1 MGVVSEKL
9 SLSIIVPI
17 YGVEKYLRQCLDSIV
32 AQTFKDFECI
42 LVDDGSK
49 DGCPAICDE
58 YAAIENRFKV
68 VHKKNAGYGAAVNTG
83 LDIAQG
89 KWIGIVE
96 PDDWISP
103 EMYEMLVARGSET
116 GADIVKA
123 GFDSFYDDGQKSWSM
138 CLDARALPDTFK
150 LRDMPRLLTNHPSI
164 CACVYSREF
173 LAANGIRVEESSGAT
188 WQDNLF
194 QVQTLVL
201 AKSIA
206 YVSRKLYHYRLFY
219 DKPLKDAMLPVR
231 RSLQIRHWINEA
243 RYKDDTACA
252 ALLTRELRYIEMSV
266 AVAKISELT
275 KISRAA
281 SQLLSLSHFGKGIPS
296 RLING
301 RDVVLIWWFKV
312 APLLCVIWIKLDLI
326 HNVGRILRS
335 LHLRK

>member
-1 MGVVSEKL
+1 MDKDAEVVR
-9 SLSIIVPI
+9 LSIIVPI

-49 DGCPAICDE
+49 DGCPVICDE
-58 YAAIENRFKV
+58 YAAIDNRFKV

-96 PDDWISP
+96 PDDWIDP
-103 EMYEMLVARGSET
+103 EMYEALVARGSAT
-116 GADIVKA
+116 DADIVKA

-138 CLDARALPDTFK
+138 CLDAGALPDSFK

-164 CACVYSREF
+164 WTCVYSREF
-173 LAANGIRVEESSGAT
+173 LATNGIRVEESSGAT

-201 AKSIA
+201 ANSIA
-206 YVSRKLYHYRLFY
+206 YVSRRLYHYRLFY

-231 RSLQIRHWINEA
+231 RSLQIRQWINEYG
-243 RYKDDTACA
+243 YKEDSVCA
-252 ALLTRELRYIEMSV
+252 ALLIRELRYIEMSV
-266 AVAKISELT
+266 AAAKLSDLPKIS
-275 KISRAA
+275 SAA
-281 SQLLSLSHFGKGIPS
+281 SQLLSLSCFGKDIPS
-296 RLING
+296 CLMSK
-301 RDVVLIWWFKV
+301 RDCVLIWWLKV
-312 APLLCVIWIKLDLI
+312 APLPCVIWIKLNLI
-326 HNVGRILRS
+326 HKAGSILRT

>member
-1 MGVVSEKL
+1 MEAVSQRF

-17 YGVEKYLRQCLDSIV
+17 YGVEKYLRQCLDSIA
-32 AQTFKDFECI
+32 AQTFKGFECI

-58 YAAIENRFKV
+58 YLAGDSRFKV
-68 VHKKNAGYGAAVNTG
+68 VHKTNSGYGAAVNTG
-83 LDIAQG
+83 LDLAQG

-96 PDDWISP
+96 PDDWIEP
-103 EMYEMLVARGSET
+103 GMYESLVARAEAT
-116 GADIVKA
+116 GADVVKA
-123 GFDSFYDDGQKSWSM
+123 GFDSFFDDGQKSWSM

-164 CACVYSREF
+164 WTCVYSREF

-206 YVSRKLYHYRLFY
+206 YVSLRLYHYRLFY

-231 RSLQIRHWINEA
+231 RSLQIRQWVNEVG
-243 RYKDDTACA
+243 YKEDTACA

-266 AVAKISELT
+266 AAAKFSDLA
-275 KISRAA
+275 KVSSAA
-281 SQLLSLSHFGKGIPS
+281 SQLLSLSHFGKDVSS
-296 RLING
+296 RLISG
-301 RDVVLIWWFKV
+301 RDVAMLWWFKI
-312 APLLCVIWIKLDLI
+312 APLPCVIWIKWDLI
-326 HNVGRILRS
+326 HKAGRILRS